1 MDEVYQLYED
11 KDDLFTSYLVG
22 FLNELSKVKVFL
34 FDDWDH
40 IFNEFNIIII
50 FLFDNDLFL

>member
-1 MDEVYQLYED
+1 MDEVYQLYEN

-22 FLNELSKVKVFL
+22 FLNELSKVKVFF

-40 IFNEFNIIII
+40 IFNDFFVIII
-50 FLFDNDLFL
+50 FFFDNDLFF